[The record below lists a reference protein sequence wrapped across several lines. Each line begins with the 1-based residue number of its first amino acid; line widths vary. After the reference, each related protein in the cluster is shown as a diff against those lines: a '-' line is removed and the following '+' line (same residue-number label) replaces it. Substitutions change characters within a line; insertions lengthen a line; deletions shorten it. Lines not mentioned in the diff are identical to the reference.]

1 MIVKSGTPCDK
12 LIFLLKGEISLQTTS
27 KDGFLTFIEHV
38 EAPYVI
44 EPHALFGMNLS
55 YVSSYVARTEAHSI
69 SISKSFVLSNLL
81 KYDIFRLNYM
91 NIISNRA
98 QNMHARLWEKAPV
111 DIEDKIIRFILTHTE
126 KPIGEKIMK
135 IKMDDFARCVD
146 DARLNVSRTLNTLQE
161 QELLKLHR
169 KEIIIPDVAKLA
181 MWNEERQK

>member
-1 MIVKSGTPCDK
+1 MRAKQPHTPMK
-12 LIFLLKGEISLQTTS
+12 
-27 KDGFLTFIEHV
+27 
-38 EAPYVI
+38 
-44 EPHALFGMNLS
+44 
-55 YVSSYVARTEAHSI
+55 VSS
-69 SISKSFVLSNLL
+69 
-81 KYDIFRLNYM
+81 
-91 NIISNRA
+91 
-98 QNMHARLWEKAPV
+98 
-111 DIEDKIIRFILTHTE
+111 THTE

>member
-1 MIVKSGTPCDK
+1 
-12 LIFLLKGEISLQTTS
+12 
-27 KDGFLTFIEHV
+27 
-38 EAPYVI
+38 
-44 EPHALFGMNLS
+44 
-55 YVSSYVARTEAHSI
+55 
-69 SISKSFVLSNLL
+69 
-81 KYDIFRLNYM
+81 M
-91 NIISNRA
+91 NIIINRA